1 MKIGEHL
8 FAKLKKQIL
17 VIKQPFLLN
26 VIANVFSYFIAF
38 CGSIIYVHMLGKIN
52 FGLYTFSFNII
63 SLFLLVNGFGAASGV
78 LQYVSRSEDDEVR
91 QSYLRLS
98 FHLGSI
104 FNAAISFLII
114 LYAIF
119 TPLPLNNVR
128 PILLGMALFPIG
140 RLYIDVFQ
148 AYLRACGKSTLQAQ
162 FSILNN
168 AILLA
173 VNLIGIAIFSLYG
186 LIYSTYIAYV
196 IMFFYSS
203 WKFQLPSVFRSYK
216 YQSNLSGK
224 QIELNLREFVSYS
237 FFSTLSNAF
246 SGLLFV
252 LDIVIIGY
260 VIKDSEAVAAY
271 KIATLIPFAINFI
284 PGIIVTYYY
293 PEFAKIAD
301 NRDKLKSLVA
311 FIRKRMF
318 IFSFVVSIFL
328 IILAK
333 PIIFILFGSG
343 YSDSILPFQIVSFGY
358 WIIATF
364 RIING
369 NVLAALGRAK
379 LSFGIT
385 AFMLVLNIAI
395 TYFMVSN
402 YSIYGAAMAIVII
415 YSISSFI
422 SSVVLRNIMNNMDI
436 D

>member
-1 MKIGEHL
+1 MSKHL
-8 FAKLKKQIL
+8 LVKLKKQIL
-17 VIKQPFLLN
+17 VTEQPFFLN
-26 VIANVFSYFIAF
+26 IVANTFSYFVAF
-38 CGSIIYVHMLGKIN
+38 CGSIIYVHMLGKIS

-78 LQYVSRSEDDEVR
+78 LQYVSRSDDDAVR
-91 QSYLRLS
+91 QNYLRLA
-98 FHLGSI
+98 FHLGTI
-104 FNAAISFLII
+104 FNTAISILII
-114 LYAIF
+114 FYAIF
-119 TPLPLNNVR
+119 TPLPLKNVR

-148 AYLRACGKSTLQAQ
+148 AYLRACGKSILQAQ

-168 AILLA
+168 VILLII
-173 VNLIGIAIFSLYG
+173 NLLGIVVFGLYG

-203 WKFQLPSVFRSYK
+203 WKFQLPNVFKSYK
-216 YQSNLSGK
+216 YQSNSSEK
-224 QIELNLREFVSYS
+224 ENRLNLREFISYS
-237 FFSTLSNAF
+237 FFSTMSNAF
-246 SGLLFV
+246 SGLLFI
-252 LDIVIIGY
+252 LDILIIGY

-284 PGIIVTYYY
+284 PGVIVTYYY
-293 PEFAKIAD
+293 PEFAKIAE

-318 IFSFVVSIFL
+318 IFSFVVSILL
-328 IILAK
+328 IVLAK
-333 PIIFILFGSG
+333 PIIFILFGRS

-369 NVLAALGRAK
+369 NVLAALGMAK

-385 AFMLVLNIAI
+385 AFVLLLNVAI
-395 TYFMVSN
+395 TYFMVSS
-402 YSIYGAAMAIVII
+402 YSIYGAAIAIVII

-422 SSVVLRNIMNNMDI
+422 SSMALRNIINNMHF
-436 D
+436 